1 MLRKFLTR
9 SFQFLYALSIIW
21 MVLLAF
27 LRTDPSIFANKAMLV
42 TCVLSGGFLL
52 LSDAAF
58 FSKRYVSVS
67 FVRGAMVLWLAFLI
81 WFGWF
86 SDSSP
91 FIRRYFY
98 SNDLN
103 QLIADR
109 LRFKVYGVVEFII
122 LFSWYGSFMLLWWH
136 RRRIQI
142 SNTIRN
148 PRV

>member
-1 MLRKFLTR
+1 
-9 SFQFLYALSIIW
+9 
-21 MVLLAF
+21 
-27 LRTDPSIFANKAMLV
+27 
-42 TCVLSGGFLL
+42 
-52 LSDAAF
+52 
-58 FSKRYVSVS
+58 VSVS

-122 LFSWYGSFMLLWWH
+122 LFSWYGSFMLLW
-136 RRRIQI
+136 
-142 SNTIRN
+142 
-148 PRV
+148 